1 MVAEA
6 IEYNEVALVG
16 LTANGDLHWPTRN
29 KREFPKAGIVFFVP
43 PRPGTES
50 SCASD
55 IFHEDTVLADVVL
68 TLEVE
73 CDFLVVILAF
83 ANINIE
89 CSEDAFLQIINV
101 AFHAVEPVLVFTEI
115 RVYMQESP
123 VNFLTKFGPHL
134 VSLDQKPILLN
145 LFTDRTVE
153 NLATCM

>member
-6 IEYNEVALVG
+6 IENNEVALVG

-29 KREFPKAGIVFFVP
+29 KREFPKTWIVFFVL
-43 PRPGTES
+43 PRSHP
-50 SCASD
+50 AD

-101 AFHAVEPVLVFTEI
+101 AFHAV
-115 RVYMQESP
+115 
-123 VNFLTKFGPHL
+123 
-134 VSLDQKPILLN
+134 
-145 LFTDRTVE
+145 
-153 NLATCM
+153 

>member
-6 IEYNEVALVG
+6 IENNEVALVG
-16 LTANGDLHWPTRN
+16 LTANGDLQWPTRN
-29 KREFPKAGIVFFVP
+29 KREFPKAWIVFFVP
-43 PRPGTES
+43 PRSHP
-50 SCASD
+50 AD

-89 CSEDAFLQIINV
+89 CSEDAFLQIVNV
-101 AFHAVEPVLVFTEI
+101 TFHAIEPVLVFTEI

-145 LFTDRTVE
+145 LFTDGTVE